1 MEKLFNS
8 IARHN
13 VKFIQI
19 SNMEVANLLPVVDR
33 LEDNIDDLEEALEP
47 LLSRSLDETSKK
59 LPLLERAKLHAL
71 LTYTLESLIF
81 CMSDHSFFLGAIA
94 NWNSLSKPSRHQCQ
108 RTSRL

>member
-1 MEKLFNS
+1 MPRKNVEKLFIFTVLS
-8 IARHN
+8 HDTTSRS
-13 VKFIQI
+13 IQI
-19 SNMEVANLLPVVDR
+19 SNMEVANLLPVIDR

-81 CMSDHSFFLGAIA
+81 CMFALPCSWI
-94 NWNSLSKPSRHQCQ
+94 QY
-108 RTSRL
+108 

>member
-1 MEKLFNS
+1 MPQKNVENIFVS

-19 SNMEVANLLPVVDR
+19 SNMEVTNLLPVVDR

-81 CMSDHSFFLGAIA
+81 CMSGHSFV
-94 NWNSLSKPSRHQCQ
+94 
-108 RTSRL
+108 

>member
-1 MEKLFNS
+1 MEKLFIF
-8 IARHN
+8 IALSHDTTSR
-13 VKFIQI
+13 II
-19 SNMEVANLLPVVDR
+19 RLIRMEVANLLPVVDR

-81 CMSDHSFFLGAIA
+81 CMFGFLLFLG
-94 NWNSLSKPSRHQCQ
+94 NC
-108 RTSRL
+108 

>member
-1 MEKLFNS
+1 MPQKDVENLFYFYRS

-13 VKFIQI
+13 IKFIQI

-81 CMSDHSFFLGAIA
+81 CMFGHSFV
-94 NWNSLSKPSRHQCQ
+94 
-108 RTSRL
+108 